1 MASHLGR
8 LKSFLRS
15 TELNR
20 FAGQLPRATSAI
32 GLAAIFCLFA
42 TIGLVTDIMNFGRG
56 PVGVVVA
63 NVLFAG
69 AIAVGYA
76 YVVARRLVLLPFLVA
91 VHLGYV
97 MVVSALVPA
106 QPASAPV
113 PAVATRLRMDGLL
126 ILVAVTLSHNFF
138 IAFVTR
144 AGRQYLRVQTEIT
157 LAREIHRALV
167 PDLAL
172 RHGDYELYG
181 LSRASGDVGGDLVDV
196 VSRDGG
202 WIGYVADVSGHG
214 VSSGVLMGMTKS
226 AARMKL
232 RQNLSAGPLF
242 DDLNEVLSPLK
253 SSSMFITLVCLVHD
267 GGPGLEFSVAGHLPV
282 LHVRR
287 DGSVAEATT
296 PQIPL
301 GVVADQRFASERLR
315 CEPGELLALVTDG
328 LTEVFDRQDREFG
341 LDAVKAHLAAHA
353 GRPLAEIARSL
364 LEAAAAHGAQTDDQT
379 LLLVRRVA
387 S

>member
-1 MASHLGR
+1 M
-8 LKSFLRS
+8 
-15 TELNR
+15 
-20 FAGQLPRATSAI
+20 
-32 GLAAIFCLFA
+32 AAIFCLFA

-56 PVGVVVA
+56 PVELVMA

-69 AIAVGYA
+69 AIAVAYA
-76 YVVARRLVLLPFLVA
+76 YVVVRRLVLLPFLVA

-97 MVVSALVPA
+97 MVVSALVPD
-106 QPASAPV
+106 QPASAPL
-113 PAVATRLRMDGLL
+113 PAVATRLRMDGWL
-126 ILVAVTLSHNFF
+126 ILLAVTLSHNFF

-144 AGRQYLRVQTEIT
+144 AARQYLRVQTEIA
-157 LAREIHRALV
+157 LARDIHRALV

-172 RHGDYELYG
+172 RIGEYELYG

-196 VSRDGG
+196 VSASGTA
-202 WIGYVADVSGHG
+202 WIGYVADVTGHG

-232 RQNLSAGPLF
+232 REELSAGALL

-253 SSSMFITLVCLVHD
+253 SSSMFITLVCLVRD

-296 PQIPL
+296 PQIPI
-301 GVVADQRFASERLR
+301 GVVADHRFASDRLR
-315 CEPGELLALVTDG
+315 CDPGELLALVTDG

-353 GRPLAEIARSL
+353 DRPLREIAGSL

-379 LLLVRRVA
+379 LLLVRRA
-387 S
+387 AA